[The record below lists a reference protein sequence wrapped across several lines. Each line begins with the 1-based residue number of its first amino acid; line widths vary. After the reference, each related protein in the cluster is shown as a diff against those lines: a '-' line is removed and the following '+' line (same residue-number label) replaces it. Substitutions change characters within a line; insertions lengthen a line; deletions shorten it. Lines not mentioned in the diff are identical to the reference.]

1 MMRWIMEQRSATVT
15 VEACAIKRRTSRAEA
30 GLARI
35 PTEIICEKAC
45 LKIESSIQLHHE
57 VRTSGDT
64 CQPRSI
70 L

>member
-1 MMRWIMEQRSATVT
+1 SSPIMMRWIMEQRSATVT

-45 LKIESSIQLHHE
+45 LKNRVLDSTAS
-57 VRTSGDT
+57 
-64 CQPRSI
+64 
-70 L
+70 